1 MDVIEAIRQRHTVRK
16 YRKEPVHPQDMEKL
30 LEAARLA
37 PSGMNLQPW
46 ELILVEEPERKFL
59 LMEACHHQPFV
70 ADAGAVICGV
80 DDPKA
85 KWARV
90 DLALAM
96 EHIVLEATELGLGS
110 CYIGSFSEKKVKD
123 LLGIPPDKHV
133 VMLLTVG
140 VPAEKP
146 GPAPKK
152 PLKRLVHREKYGGK
166 M

>member
-16 YRKEPVHPQDMEKL
+16 YKKEPIHKQDMDRL

-46 ELILVEEPERKFL
+46 ELVVITKADQRFL
-59 LMEACHHQPFV
+59 LMEACNNQPFV
-70 ADAGAVICGV
+70 AGAGAVFCGV

-85 KWARV
+85 KWAKV

-96 EHIVLEATELGLGS
+96 EHIVLEATELGLGC
-110 CYIGSFSEKKVKD
+110 CYIGSFSERKVKK
-123 LLGIPPDKHV
+123 LLCIPPEKHV
-133 VMLLTVG
+133 VMLLAVG

-146 GPAPKK
+146 EAAPKK
-152 PLKRLVHREKYGGK
+152 PTKKLVHWERYGGTR
-166 M
+166 